1 MVDYKK
7 GKLFLL
13 VIILLNYQ
21 IFFIVNCSSLESP
34 LLPNQ
39 VQEQNAEISVD
50 SDATSYKNKDL
61 GILLGQQEIQIQK
74 LESLVKNLTEVV
86 AKLEISILD
95 CNNNKKNHKVVKI
108 GPVIVE
114 KEKKREYEVL
124 NDEIDNVNKEGV
136 ISSNEIGRVSRR
148 GQSDGGVSVTKYNP
162 SRSEKFQFLSAVK
175 LEYEATCVNI
185 LPFEDYEGFSKYI
198 AVGDE
203 RGTIYVF
210 LLNGDVLI
218 EFHTHSESP
227 ITSMLSYMSV
237 QKNESVLVTGHENGV
252 VLVHRVWEASAS
264 GEDWHSLSMAH
275 LREFASIEN
284 EGGEGSAISILEVHQ
299 VGRMRYILSTDL
311 SGRIRVLRENGA
323 VFGSAKSKSRPL
335 AFMKQRLLFMTES
348 GAGSLDLRTMMVRE
362 CECEGMNLSLAKTY
376 VFDPT
381 ERSKGYGFT
390 SEGDLVHVVLLGDMM
405 NFKCRVRSKRKV
417 EMNGPLAIQ
426 AIKGYL
432 LVVNQEKVFVYNIS
446 SQHYVRLGVPRPL
459 FLASLGEIR
468 SSFLNS
474 QSLNEGLNTRRLVPL
489 IASDHEKLVVLGL
502 GSGYVGMYRS
512 NLPIFNAEFNTM
524 LWTSPVLLFFLFLF
538 GVWQFFGKKKESL
551 ALWGNDDPF
560 SSTSVTTIGTSLGSG
575 AVERPFADSSSRPTD
590 IRDLRGGP
598 LRGPTRRY
606 ASPSRYPGGAGAG
619 TTLPFRPTAADPSF
633 RTTTADPNFRT
644 SSTDPNFRTSSTDPN
659 FRTSSADSHFRTSSA
674 EPNFRTSSADPN
686 FRSSSTDHNFRA
698 ASELKYRAPTLE
710 GTGFPKR
717 REPLFSNSQVV
728 KDNIE

>member
-1 MVDYKK
+1 MVNYKK
-7 GKLFLL
+7 GKLLL
-13 VIILLNYQ
+13 LIILLNYQ
-21 IFFIVNCSSLESP
+21 IIFIVNGSNLESP
-34 LLPNQ
+34 LLDNQ

-50 SDATSYKNKDL
+50 SDDTSYKNKDL

-86 AKLEISILD
+86 AKLEISIPD
-95 CNNNKKNHKVVKI
+95 CNNNKKNHRVVKI

-114 KEKKREYEVL
+114 KEKKREYDVL
-124 NDEIDNVNKEGV
+124 NDSEEGV
-136 ISSNEIGRVSRR
+136 ISGNEIGRVSRR

-162 SRSEKFQFLSAVK
+162 SWSEKFQFMSAVK
-175 LEYEATCVNI
+175 LDYEATCVNI

-210 LLNGDVLI
+210 LLNGDVLV
-218 EFHTHSESP
+218 EFHTYSESP

-237 QKNESVLVTGHENGV
+237 HKNETVLVTGHGNGV

-275 LREFASIEN
+275 LQEFASIKN

-311 SGRIRVLRENGA
+311 SGRIRVLRENGT

-362 CECEGMNLSLAKTY
+362 SECEGMNRSLAKTY

-432 LVVNQEKVFVYNIS
+432 LVVNPEKVFVYNIS

-459 FLASLGEIR
+459 FLSSLGEIR

-474 QSLNEGLNTRRLVPL
+474 QSLNEGSNNRRLVPL

-502 GSGYVGMYRS
+502 GSGYVGIYKS

-560 SSTSVTTIGTSLGSG
+560 SSTPVSTIGTSLGSG
-575 AVERPFADSSSRPTD
+575 AVERPFADTSSRPTD

-606 ASPSRYPGGAGAG
+606 TSPSRYPGGAGAG
-619 TTLPFRPTAADPSF
+619 TALPFRPTAADPSF
-633 RTTTADPNFRT
+633 RTTAADPNFRT
-644 SSTDPNFRTSSTDPN
+644 GSTDPNFRTTSTDPN
-659 FRTSSADSHFRTSSA
+659 FRTSSADSNFRTSSA

-686 FRSSSTDHNFRA
+686 FRSSSADHNFRA

-728 KDNIE
+728 EDNIE